1 MTIFNSK
8 FPPELLIAGS
18 ANNGFGTNGGDFMNG
33 LVLFA
38 IAVSLKKPW
47 EYDN

>member
-8 FPPELLIAGS
+8 FPPELLIAYS
-18 ANNGFGTNGGDFMNG
+18 ATGGFGTTGGDFMNG

-38 IAVSLKKPW
+38 IAASLKKPW
-47 EYDN
+47 KYDD